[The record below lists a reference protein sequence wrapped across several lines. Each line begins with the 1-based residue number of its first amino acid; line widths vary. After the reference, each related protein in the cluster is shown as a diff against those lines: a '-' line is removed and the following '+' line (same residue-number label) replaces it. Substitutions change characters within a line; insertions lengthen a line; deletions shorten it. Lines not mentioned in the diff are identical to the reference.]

1 MRRALGEWG
10 RVTGVND
17 GKTPPPWQG
26 RYVTLDGMRGI
37 AALAVALFHYNIT
50 QAPHGYV
57 AVDFFFALSGFVLCR
72 TYLPRWQAGLTT
84 WQFMKL
90 RVVRL
95 YPLFLAGVVITTL
108 SAISNHWTG
117 KGDVYSYAKIAKSLP
132 FNLLML
138 PSPFTNTLFP
148 MNVPA
153 WSLFFEL
160 VASLGL
166 ALVLFRLPRLGQLAV
181 ALLAA
186 CVFIPEVLAREGGNL
201 GPLWSQVGTTMLR
214 TTMSFTIG
222 VLLAGLPAKDL
233 RHPGWLGVACLV
245 AIGVMLVADP
255 AFVPKGWYDVGCA
268 IVVSPLLVWLGSRG
282 EPSRVLVP
290 VAWFLGEVS
299 YAVYA
304 VHWALMEPL
313 RWFKDD
319 LGWNPVLMGAVY
331 LAACVALGWVCVR
344 YVDIPLRRRLNV
356 WMHARARHIP
366 PRPIPN

>member
-1 MRRALGEWG
+1 MNTRNHAAA
-10 RVTGVND
+10 
-17 GKTPPPWQG
+17 PPWEG

-37 AALAVALFHYNIT
+37 AALAVALFHYNIS

-72 TYLPRWQAGLTT
+72 TYKPRWEAGLTT
-84 WQFMKL
+84 WQFMKQ

-95 YPLFLAGVVITTL
+95 YPLFLAGIVITTL

-148 MNVPA
+148 TNVPA

-160 VASLGL
+160 IASLGL
-166 ALVLFRLPRLGQLAV
+166 ALVLFHLPRAGQV
-181 ALLAA
+181 AIALVAA
-186 CVFIPEVLAREGGNL
+186 CFFIPAVLEREGGNL
-201 GPLWSQVGTTMLR
+201 GPLWSQTGNTMLR

-222 VLLAGLPAKDL
+222 VLLASLPAKEV
-233 RHPGWLGVACLV
+233 RHAGWLGVICLV
-245 AIGVMLVADP
+245 AIVAMLVADP
-255 AFVPKGWYDVGCA
+255 AFIPKSWYDIACA
-268 IVVSPLLVWLGSRG
+268 VIVSPLLVWLGSRG

-313 RWFKDD
+313 RYFKDD
-319 LGWNPVLMGAVY
+319 LGWNEVLMGAVY
-331 LAACVALGWVCVR
+331 LASCVTLGWLCVR
-344 YVDIPLRRRLNV
+344 WVDIPLRRRLNV
-356 WMHARARHIP
+356 LFHARSRHIP
-366 PRPIPN
+366 PRAIPN

>member
-1 MRRALGEWG
+1 MNVSDRTA
-10 RVTGVND
+10 
-17 GKTPPPWQG
+17 PPWHG
-26 RYVTLDGMRGI
+26 RYVTLDGMRGV
-37 AALAVALFHYNIT
+37 AALAVALFHYNIS

-72 TYLPRWQAGLTT
+72 TYLPRWRAGLTT
-84 WQFMKL
+84 WSFMKQ

-95 YPLFLAGVVITTL
+95 YPLFLAGIVITTV

-117 KGDVYSYAKIAKSLP
+117 KGDVYGYGKIAKSLP
-132 FNLLML
+132 LNMLML

-166 ALVLFRLPRLGQLAV
+166 ALVLFRVPRMAQLGIGLV
-181 ALLAA
+181 AAWFFA
-186 CVFIPEVLAREGGNL
+186 PEVLAREGGNL
-201 GPLWSQVGTTMLR
+201 GPLWSQLGITMLR
-214 TTMSFTIG
+214 TTMSFSIG
-222 VLLAGLPAKDL
+222 VWLAGLPVKAV
-233 RHPGWLGVACLV
+233 RHPGWLGVGCLIAIV
-245 AIGVMLVADP
+245 AMLVADP
-255 AFVPKGWYDVGCA
+255 AFIPTGWYDLACA
-268 IVVSPLLVWLGSRG
+268 IVVAPMLVWLGSRG

-313 RWFKDD
+313 RYFKDD
-319 LGWNPVLMGAVY
+319 LGWNAALMGAVY
-331 LAACVALGWVCVR
+331 LGVCIALGWLCVR

-356 WMHARARHIP
+356 LLHARARHVP
-366 PRPIPN
+366 PRPAPR